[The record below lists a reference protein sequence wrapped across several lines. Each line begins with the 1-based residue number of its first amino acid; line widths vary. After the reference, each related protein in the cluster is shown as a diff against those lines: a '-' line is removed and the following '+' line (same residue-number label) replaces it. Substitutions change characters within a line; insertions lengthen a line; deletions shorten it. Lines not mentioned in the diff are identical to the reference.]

1 MLDKDNIISTSVSEA
16 VEKVPTEEKDY
27 RKCSII
33 CFTLHS
39 YSIQRADQHIAK
51 VDSRNSCL
59 PTRIHPV
66 YLKKSL
72 KTFYIKFTQKRC
84 NNWHMISFIHSG
96 SEKFTDTGFLATS

>member
-16 VEKVPTEEKDY
+16 VEKIPTDEKDY
-27 RKCSII
+27 RRCSFM

-39 YSIQRADQHIAK
+39 HNIQRADQHIAN
-51 VDSRNSCL
+51 SRNSCL

-72 KTFYIKFTQKRC
+72 KTFYIKFTQK
-84 NNWHMISFIHSG
+84 
-96 SEKFTDTGFLATS
+96 KLQ

>member
-16 VEKVPTEEKDY
+16 AEKVPTEEKDY
-27 RKCSII
+27 RKCSFM

-39 YSIQRADQHIAK
+39 YNIQRADQHIAN
-51 VDSRNSCL
+51 SRNSCL

-84 NNWHMISFIHSG
+84 NNWHMISFIHSE